1 VGTGTIG
8 ARSSERET
16 TVIDQSVVR
25 LGPEEEALVLEVLRS
40 GQLAQGPK
48 VAELE
53 RRFAAEVADTRHA
66 VAVSSGTA
74 ALVLALAALDLAPGD
89 EVVTSPFT
97 FPATVNAALQ
107 SGAVVRFCDIRAD
120 DFTLDADQLPFLV
133 GERTRAVVP
142 VHLYGQAA
150 DMAPIR
156 AAAARVG
163 AAVVEDAA
171 QAHLATYGGR
181 RVGGLGAAGCFSFY
195 ATKNMTTGE
204 GGMVT
209 TDDDALADR
218 VRLLRSQ
225 GMRRRYEYEAPGH
238 NFRLTDLQ
246 AAVGIPQIGRLAERT
261 ERRRR
266 HAARLS
272 DGLAGVPGLVL
283 PVTAPGRDHVWH
295 QYTVR
300 VTGDAVI
307 DRDALA
313 AALAAADIASGI
325 YYPRA
330 VTEYECYREHPRVV
344 ARDVPVAA
352 AAAREVLSLPV
363 HPWLADADVDRIVG
377 TVRDVLAPR
386 SGRRRRPR
394 VPARTR

>member
-1 VGTGTIG
+1 VTDHTL
-8 ARSSERET
+8 
-16 TVIDQSVVR
+16 VR

-53 RRFAAEVADTRHA
+53 RRFAAEVSDTRHA

-74 ALVLALAALDLAPGD
+74 ALVLALATLDLAPGD

-97 FPATVNAALQ
+97 FAATVNAALQ
-107 SGAVVRFCDIRAD
+107 AGAVVRFCDIRAD
-120 DFTLDADQLPFLV
+120 DFTLDPEHVATTVDD
-133 GERTRAVVP
+133 RTRAVVP
-142 VHLYGQAA
+142 VHLYGHAA
-150 DMAPIR
+150 DMTPIG

-163 AAVVEDAA
+163 AVVIEDAA

-225 GMRRRYEYEAPGH
+225 GMRRRYEFEEPGH

-246 AAVGIPQIGRLAERT
+246 AAVGIPQIARLPTLT
-261 ERRRR
+261 ERRRTN
-266 HAARLS
+266 AARLH

-283 PVTAPGRDHVWH
+283 PVTRPGRGHAWH

-300 VTGDAVI
+300 VTSEAAV
-307 DRDALA
+307 DRDGLA
-313 AALAAADIASGI
+313 AALGAAGIGSGI
-325 YYPRA
+325 HYARPVSDHA
-330 VTEYECYREHPRVV
+330 CYRDHPRVV
-344 ARDVPVAA
+344 VRDVPVAA

-363 HPWLADADVDRIVG
+363 HPWLSDADLDRIVT
-377 TVRDVLAPR
+377 TVRDALEPVAPA
-386 SGRRRRPR
+386 RRR
-394 VPARTR
+394 VQSSST